1 MIQIKAFTFNPFQEN
16 TYLLYDETG
25 ECIIID
31 PGNFNANEHKAMQQF
46 IEQHNLKVTT
56 LVNTHCHIDHVLG
69 NFFVKETY
77 KVKLGIHAIEEPYLK
92 AVKTYA
98 PNYGFH
104 QYQET
109 AADYFI
115 EEGTTVRFGK
125 SELAVLFAPGHS
137 AGHIVFYSKDQDFCI
152 AGDVLFRESIG
163 RTDLPGGDHATLLAS
178 IRKELFTLPDHT
190 VVYPGHGPSTTIG
203 HEKKHNPFL

>member
-25 ECIIID
+25 ECAIVD
-31 PGNFNANEHKAMQQF
+31 PGNFDAAEHKVLQQF
-46 IEQHNLKVTT
+46 IEQNNLKVNT
-56 LVNTHCHIDHVLG
+56 LLNTHCHIDHVLG
-69 NFFVKETY
+69 NYFVKETY
-77 KVKLGIHAIEEPYLK
+77 QVKLGIHAIEEPYLK

-98 PNYGFH
+98 PNYGFF

-109 AADYFI
+109 EPDYFI
-115 EEGTTVRFGK
+115 EEGSTIRFGN

-137 AGHIVFYSKDQDFCI
+137 PGHLVFYNKDQGFCI
-152 AGDVLFRESIG
+152 GGDVLFRESIG
-163 RTDLPGGDHATLLAS
+163 RTDLPGGDHATLLSS
-178 IRKELFTLPDHT
+178 IRMELFTLPEHV

-203 HEKKHNPFL
+203 HEKKYNPFL